1 MRIISGKH
9 RGLKLSEFAGGE
21 IRPTA
26 DRVKESLFN
35 IIAPDIAGAYVL
47 DLFAGSGSLGI
58 ECLSRGAEY
67 VIFNDVSKDS
77 IKVLKSNLSK
87 LRDCENYGVYNLD
100 FAQCLC
106 RVKRADI
113 IFIDPPY
120 RLEAGIEALKI
131 IADRRILTDGGIAV
145 YERDRAFSGEIA
157 GLTLFDER
165 RYGKTT
171 LSFFKN
177 NL

>member
-1 MRIISGKH
+1 M
-9 RGLKLSEFAGGE
+9 
-21 IRPTA
+21 
-26 DRVKESLFN
+26 
-35 IIAPDIAGAYVL
+35 
-47 DLFAGSGSLGI
+47 
-58 ECLSRGAEY
+58 
-67 VIFNDVSKDS
+67 
-77 IKVLKSNLSK
+77 
-87 LRDCENYGVYNLD
+87 YNLD

>member
-9 RGLKLSEFAGGE
+9 KGLRLNEFAGDD

-35 IIAPDIAGAYVL
+35 IIAPYIAGAYVL

-58 ECLSRGAEY
+58 ECLSRGAEK
-67 VIFNDVSKDS
+67 VVFNDASKDS
-77 IKVLKSNLSK
+77 IKVLKGNLAK
-87 LRDCENYGVYNLD
+87 LKDLENYEVYNLD
-100 FAQCLC
+100 FAQCLG
-106 RVKRADI
+106 RTGKADI

-120 RLEAGIEALKI
+120 RSDAGREALKI
-131 IADRRILTDGGIAV
+131 IADRGLLSGDGIAI
-145 YERDRAFSGEIA
+145 YERDRAFAGEIE

-165 RYGKTT
+165 KYGKTT
-171 LSFFKN
+171 LSFFKKK
-177 NL
+177 L

>member
-58 ECLSRGAEY
+58 ECLSRGAEH
-67 VIFNDVSKDS
+67 VIFNDV
-77 IKVLKSNLSK
+77 
-87 LRDCENYGVYNLD
+87 
-100 FAQCLC
+100 
-106 RVKRADI
+106 
-113 IFIDPPY
+113 
-120 RLEAGIEALKI
+120 
-131 IADRRILTDGGIAV
+131 
-145 YERDRAFSGEIA
+145 
-157 GLTLFDER
+157 
-165 RYGKTT
+165 
-171 LSFFKN
+171 
-177 NL
+177 